1 MPGDIPNK
9 ALLDGHCLMVGMSVL
24 MAQGCQRVKNFHSLL
39 EDEWAGRESALEFLH
54 QGTTILGQLLEWNK
68 GIAQVLLD
76 EAAADSLREVIGTAP
91 LLAGV
96 AGSLPNAKLH
106 DRQST
111 IVAGNTYQLQAL
123 LLDMGLAVSG
133 NSTLPLVMTCFQA
146 DFSEAM
152 LSSVRSTLSP
162 DKYAIIGMTA
172 QENAEISLDTYV
184 TLPTYL
190 NTSGEGGDPQR
201 LIAWLGAATLH
212 NGEILLH
219 QKGPQYGVLLLL
231 PVATA
236 HSDESLHAHQRSDG
250 HTETILLVDD
260 EDMIWD
266 VVFDMLT
273 ELGYTVVMAAN
284 GREAVDIFQ
293 ANPSEF
299 DLVLLDMLMPEMNG
313 RDAFFE
319 LKKAASTIRVLL
331 ASGYVNEEDVQDV
344 LAAGANGFLRKPYRL
359 RDLARKIRDILD
371 K

>member
-1 MPGDIPNK
+1 MQNK
-9 ALLDGHCLMVGMSVL
+9 PLLDGRCLMVGMSIL
-24 MAQGCQRVKNFHSLL
+24 MAQGCQRVKNFHNLL
-39 EDEWAGRESALEFLH
+39 EDEWAGRESALDFLH
-54 QGTTILGQLLEWNK
+54 QGTTILGQLLEWNS
-68 GIAQVLLD
+68 GITQVLLD
-76 EAAADSLREVIGTAP
+76 EAATDSLREVIGTAP

-96 AGSLPNAKLH
+96 ARNLPNAQMH

-123 LLDMGLAVSG
+123 LLDMGLAVSA
-133 NSTLPLVMTCFQA
+133 NSTLPLLMACFQA

-152 LSSVRSTLSP
+152 LSSVRSSLSP

-172 QENAEISLDTYV
+172 QENAEINLDTYV
-184 TLPTYL
+184 TLPAYL
-190 NTSGEGGDPQR
+190 NSLKEGGEPLR
-201 LIAWLGAATLH
+201 LIAWLGATALH
-212 NGEILLH
+212 KGEVLVHQSGPLH
-219 QKGPQYGVLLLL
+219 GVLLLL
-231 PVATA
+231 PTATA
-236 HSDESLHAHQRSDG
+236 HSDESLRAHQRKDSRP
-250 HTETILLVDD
+250 ETILLVDD

-273 ELGYTVVMAAN
+273 DLGYTVVMAGN
-284 GREAVDIFQ
+284 GREAVEIFQ

-313 RDAFFE
+313 SEAFYE
-319 LKKAASTIRVLL
+319 LKKSAPDIRVLL

-344 LAAGANGFLRKPYRL
+344 LTAGANGFLRKPYRL

>member
-1 MPGDIPNK
+1 MHNK
-9 ALLDGHCLMVGMSVL
+9 PMLDGRCLMVGMSVL
-24 MAQGCQRVKNFHSLL
+24 MTQGCQRVRNFHGLL
-39 EDEWAGRESALEFLH
+39 EDEWAGRGSALEFLH
-54 QGTTILGQLLEWNK
+54 QGTTILSQLLEWNS
-68 GIAQVLLD
+68 GITQVLLD
-76 EAAADSLREVIGTAP
+76 EAAADTLREVIGTAP

-123 LLDMGLAVSG
+123 LLDMGLAVSA
-133 NSTLPLVMTCFQA
+133 NSTQPLLMTCFQA

-152 LSSVRSTLSP
+152 LSSVRSSLSP

-172 QENAEISLDTYV
+172 QENAEISLDTYT
-184 TLPTYL
+184 TLPSYL
-190 NTSGEGGDPQR
+190 NTLQQDGQSLR
-201 LIAWLGAATLH
+201 LIAWLGATTMH
-212 NGEILLH
+212 NGEILIH
-219 QKGPQYGVLLLL
+219 QNGPSNGVLLLL
-231 PVATA
+231 PTATA
-236 HSDESLHAHQRSDG
+236 HSDESLRAHSRKDG
-250 HTETILLVDD
+250 RPETILLVDD

-273 ELGYTVVMAAN
+273 DLGYTVVMAGN
-284 GREAVDIFQ
+284 GREAVEIFQ

-313 RDAFFE
+313 RDAFYE
-319 LKKAASTIRVLL
+319 LKKSSPSIRVLL

-344 LAAGANGFLRKPYRL
+344 LTAGANGFLRKPYRL
-359 RDLARKIRDILD
+359 RDLSRKIRDILD